1 MLQYLDKL
9 LLKSRDLCWAEHP
22 NCLLLLVVC
31 RFVWLLLLLLLLRGG
46 SWLGAW
52 SRAVCWFACY
62 CVCWFACYCDG
73 GTDLFVVSTSCWPTP
88 PRLVGDDG
96 GGLGGRGLEEHRHD
110 VVHRAHD
117 VLLVWLVLSYWQ
129 NKLLLIVK
137 TDFHNS
143 CREKTLS
150 LFTSRSLR
158 TLDSWEK
165 ELIMHLFE
173 STKLYISL
181 LLTLTELS
189 SHLRAKAV
197 KTLKTQ
203 TQQKTIFETQKTLK
217 ESATYFPKTRPYFPR
232 GCGCAPAWQWNKC
245 YVAFVDTN
253 THLALC
259 ICGGWVEQGVC
270 LLHWVHGDVK
280 SSCWS

>member
-31 RFVWLLLLLLLLRGG
+31 RFVWLLLLLLLLLLRGG

-150 LFTSRSLR
+150 LFTSQSLR

-173 STKLYISL
+173 STRLYISL

-189 SHLRAKAV
+189 SHLRTKGCKNSENTDTAKNNFWDTKNSEGVRNIFPQNQAIFSPRMWVCSSITV
-197 KTLKTQ
+197 K
-203 TQQKTIFETQKTLK
+203 
-217 ESATYFPKTRPYFPR
+217 
-232 GCGCAPAWQWNKC
+232 
-245 YVAFVDTN
+245 
-253 THLALC
+253 
-259 ICGGWVEQGVC
+259 
-270 LLHWVHGDVK
+270 
-280 SSCWS
+280 